1 MSLAW
6 WVGGYFRWCSSGQI
20 FNGWRYGAAKYQDQV
35 LMKGC
40 VLPYCFTHRT
50 YMPLFRSWCIVTFS
64 MVANNWI
71 IWNWAVWQGV
81 ANLKG
86 LTESS
91 KPSLL
96 WAIWGGPIER
106 YNHGM
111 WNVLDISLH
120 NAPSDRPREW
130 SPDGIQFRFLACTQW
145 TTVLVELLHICQR
158 PPLSVQ

>member
-35 LMKGC
+35 LMKGW

-71 IWNWAVWQGV
+71 NWNWAVWQGV

-111 WNVLDISLH
+111 WNVLYVQMPVNLLFDKACQLYLQ
-120 NAPSDRPREW
+120 RFTW
-130 SPDGIQFRFLACTQW
+130 SSIFLEYQ
-145 TTVLVELLHICQR
+145 LVGNI
-158 PPLSVQ
+158 